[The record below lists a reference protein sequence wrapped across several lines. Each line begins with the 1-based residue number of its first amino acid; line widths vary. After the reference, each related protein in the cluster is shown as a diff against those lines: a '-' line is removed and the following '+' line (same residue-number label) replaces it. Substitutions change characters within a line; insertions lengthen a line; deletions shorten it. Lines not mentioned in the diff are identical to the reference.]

1 MMDDPVEE
9 QSMFR
14 KIEAWTLEWDLHIWY
29 GFISLIALCVLL
41 YIVDKEF
48 SKTVYLNAQIVVLRD
63 ESRMLRLRNQD
74 LVNEIENQRQV
85 YLANTILPK
94 VQTDPVDKAANKV
107 SEKINK
113 VQDVL
118 IDKASQP
125 QTKVIK
131 TTETTLVPTPTVVNK
146 ELNTMMLQSYCST
159 VPDSPSC
166 ITGKKK

>member
-1 MMDDPVEE
+1 MERTEEE

-41 YIVDKEF
+41 YIVDREF
-48 SKTVYLNAQIVVLRD
+48 NKTVYLNAQIVVLRD
-63 ESRMLRLRNQD
+63 ESRMLRLKNQD
-74 LVNEIENQRQV
+74 LLAEIENQRQV
-85 YLANTILPK
+85 YLTSSIIPK
-94 VQTDPVDKAANKV
+94 PQTDSIDKAANKV
-107 SEKINK
+107 TEKINK
-113 VQDVL
+113 VQDIL

-159 VPDSPSC
+159 VPDSPACVVS
-166 ITGKKK
+166 KKK